1 MLRHLKRDEK
11 FIMSEVEDALHEKFL
26 SQTQRSDILLKLE
39 KTLKSGVG
47 EKLKGWNTINEKPR
61 KLSKELQKKN
71 LKLWPIDYGP

>member
-11 FIMSEVEDALHEKFL
+11 FIMSEVEDALHEKCL

-47 EKLKGWNTINEKPR
+47 EKLKGWNTINEKAR
-61 KLSKELQKKN
+61 KLSKEFQKKILN
-71 LKLWPIDYGP
+71 YGP